1 MKRVLSFLLPIAAM
15 AALAFPAML
24 QAANLDPID
33 SAGVQVQQQQQNGIN
48 YLSGGIGLDESKAIQ
63 QTPGYNLHMTC
74 SVGMQNEYAA
84 NVDVT
89 IEKASGQT
97 VLTLNQAGP
106 LVYVQLPPGKYIV
119 RATLNGQERRDVTD
133 VGSGTARNLVFHWSW
148 SGQWM
153 MHWQHIRRGT
163 VPRLMCWTAPA
174 FSESVTAACAWPS
187 ACHRARAPFGESTIQ
202 SSRRLSGTECRRTA
216 TLSRTRTFG
225 VAAPGCRCGVGRIGS
240 RWRWSR
246 SSNCG

>member
-133 VGSGTARNLVFHWSW
+133 VGSGTARNLVFHWS
-148 SGQWM
+148 
-153 MHWQHIRRGT
+153 
-163 VPRLMCWTAPA
+163 
-174 FSESVTAACAWPS
+174 
-187 ACHRARAPFGESTIQ
+187 
-202 SSRRLSGTECRRTA
+202 
-216 TLSRTRTFG
+216 
-225 VAAPGCRCGVGRIGS
+225 
-240 RWRWSR
+240 
-246 SSNCG
+246 